1 MKILLVED
9 DAKTAITVIEELKR
23 ACHSVD
29 IATTADQALYVFKIN
44 HYDCI
49 ILDLII
55 GEHTGAEIC
64 RKIRISNRTI
74 PILVYSVLK
83 DSYSKVV
90 LLEAGADDMIGK
102 DSAFS
107 ELLARIQ
114 ALVRRKSKIIAD
126 HALVF
131 QSLKI
136 DTLSKAVTLQGYS
149 LHLSAKEYQLL
160 EVLIQAPE
168 KVFSRQEILERIW
181 DMHVDPLTNKVDV
194 YINFLRKKLG
204 KYVPDQEKYLQTV
217 RGFGYR
223 LAWR

>member
-1 MKILLVED
+1 MKLLLVED
-9 DAKTAITVIEELKR
+9 DPQTAISIKEALKH

-29 IATTADQALYVFKIN
+29 IVTTADKVLYSLKIN

-55 GEHTGAEIC
+55 GENTGADVC
-64 RKIRISNRTI
+64 RQIRAHKENISI
-74 PILVYSVLK
+74 VVYSVLK
-83 DSYSKVV
+83 DPYTKVIA
-90 LLEAGADDMIGK
+90 LEAGADDMVGK
-102 DSAFS
+102 DIPLP

-114 ALVRRKSKIIAD
+114 AAVRRKSKTFISHIFT
-126 HALVF
+126 F
-131 QSLKI
+131 QNLKL
-136 DTLSKAVTLQGYS
+136 DTASKEVSLQGY
-149 LHLSAKEYQLL
+149 LLPLSPKEYQLL
-160 EVLIQAPE
+160 EVLIQTPE

-194 YINFLRKKLG
+194 YINFLRKKL
-204 KYVPDQEKYLQTV
+204 KAYTPAQEKYLQTV